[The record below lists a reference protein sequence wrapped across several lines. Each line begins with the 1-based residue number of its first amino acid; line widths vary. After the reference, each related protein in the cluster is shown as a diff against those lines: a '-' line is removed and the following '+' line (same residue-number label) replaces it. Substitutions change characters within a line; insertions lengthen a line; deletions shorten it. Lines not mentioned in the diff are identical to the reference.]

1 MKVFLGLIAVLMAV
15 GAGFLLL
22 SGTQYRA
29 AEKDVMR
36 AREAAEQA
44 RLREQEAD
52 RAAREPLARTPAAT
66 PVPAPEAS
74 EPAAAPAPASEK
86 KVAPTAPPAEP
97 TKDIKV
103 DEVLG
108 ALPTASPEAKVTPA
122 PAPVPATPAPA
133 KAATKSS
140 DEPEY
145 EVTPTTIQPQDDGT
159 SLVDGKYTIKGDGSV
174 ESPYVVPWELLTSV
188 EHTYNPAEGKKKIS
202 EAVAML
208 DGKHVRLNGF
218 IAFPMMVQQPRELLS
233 MLNQWDGCCIGVPP
247 TPYDAVE
254 VRLRDKV
261 TGQKRFMTAGSVVG
275 IFRVKPYLTGKWLV
289 GLWVM
294 DEGEIVNEKY
304 GAGGT

>member
-1 MKVFLGLIAVLMAV
+1 MKIFLGLIAVLMAV
-15 GAGFLLL
+15 GAGFLML

-29 AEKDVMR
+29 AEKDVVR
-36 AREAAEQA
+36 ANEAAEQA
-44 RLREQEAD
+44 RLREEDAD
-52 RAAREPLARTPAAT
+52 RAAREALARTSSALPAPAAET
-66 PVPAPEAS
+66 SESVPV
-74 EPAAAPAPASEK
+74 PAPASEK
-86 KVAPTAPPAEP
+86 AAPSAALAEEK
-97 TKDIKV
+97 KDIKV
-103 DEVLG
+103 EDVL
-108 ALPTASPEAKVTPA
+108 ASLPTASSEPKVMSPPVSA
-122 PAPVPATPAPA
+122 PPAPA
-133 KAATKSS
+133 KAAAKSS
-140 DEPEY
+140 DEPAY

-202 EAVAML
+202 EGVAML
-208 DGKHVRLNGF
+208 DGKYVRLNGY

-254 VRLRDKV
+254 VRLKDKV

-275 IFRVKPYLTGKWLV
+275 VFRVKPYLTGKWLV

-294 DEGEIVNEKY
+294 DDGEIVSEKY

>member
-1 MKVFLGLIAVLMAV
+1 V
-15 GAGFLLL
+15 
-22 SGTQYRA
+22 S
-29 AEKDVMR
+29 
-36 AREAAEQA
+36 
-44 RLREQEAD
+44 
-52 RAAREPLARTPAAT
+52 
-66 PVPAPEAS
+66 AP
-74 EPAAAPAPASEK
+74 
-86 KVAPTAPPAEP
+86 
-97 TKDIKV
+97 
-103 DEVLG
+103 
-108 ALPTASPEAKVTPA
+108 
-122 PAPVPATPAPA
+122 PAPA
-133 KAATKSS
+133 KAAAKSS
-140 DEPEY
+140 DEPAY

-202 EAVAML
+202 EGVAML
-208 DGKHVRLNGF
+208 DGKYVRLNGY

-254 VRLRDKV
+254 VRLKDKV

-275 IFRVKPYLTGKWLV
+275 VFRVKPYLTGKWLV

-294 DEGEIVNEKY
+294 DDGEIVSEKY